1 MNSSSLAQRGAFF
14 CLLGL
19 AFVMPLIPV
28 SPEMPMNKHLLFA
41 ALAGCGG
48 LFLWIGAMRR
58 ESAPAL
64 GTPTDT
70 AFGAFLLCTLP
81 SALFAL
87 NPGMAQL
94 ELGNLT
100 CFGLTYLLAIKTLR
114 TRRQVLAVYGVVL
127 LGGVII
133 SGLGLQAYGR
143 FLDSNAS
150 EFARS
155 GYLSTDLFPHSYL
168 AAQYLVM
175 VFVGGVVLLLE
186 RGLSLPWR
194 LSIAVALTPMG
205 AYLLAIGSRGA
216 YIAVGTALLISAILR
231 VRAGGGSSRI
241 SRALHVAL
249 RMTAVAG
256 VAALLYVLATVS
268 GLLPEDALDNA
279 VERVSLLVESK
290 YEENNFER
298 LDIWKATVA
307 MVSDH
312 ALTGVGLGCFA
323 TGILPYQ
330 TATRLVPHAHNQFLQ
345 VLGQSGLIGFIG
357 LLFLLRH
364 AWHAIR
370 KGAAHLAGDDTRRG
384 PFHASV
390 AALLA
395 ALVYC
400 FLETPLHWIE
410 AGSLIV
416 ILLAIMSRAGCVSRD
431 AVTSR
436 PLAFGSLVVF
446 GLLLGIATPAWQNFH
461 EFSMSRLHAARL
473 AQSARTAEAEGN
485 TELAQSQWQ
494 RTDELLRKADSQ
506 FPASIEATMQGT
518 ELAWARGDLR
528 TAADWQWLG
537 NARFPGAPFQL
548 YNLGSLLMQLNRT
561 DHAIPFLL
569 EVAQRPQGDSSYAAT
584 VTLARAYAQNQQFE
598 EAWFLQRDLVRDWRL
613 IEEHPE
619 LLLDAVSSLLM
630 LGRHPETTHLLLES
644 YLDKSEDGEE
654 NERYRHLRSRLE
666 QQREHWNRALW
677 RGPMWTG
684 WLERPLPP
692 PRPPANESN

>member
-1 MNSSSLAQRGAFF
+1 
-14 CLLGL
+14 
-19 AFVMPLIPV
+19 
-28 SPEMPMNKHLLFA
+28 
-41 ALAGCGG
+41 
-48 LFLWIGAMRR
+48 
-58 ESAPAL
+58 
-64 GTPTDT
+64 
-70 AFGAFLLCTLP
+70 
-81 SALFAL
+81 
-87 NPGMAQL
+87 
-94 ELGNLT
+94 
-100 CFGLTYLLAIKTLR
+100 
-114 TRRQVLAVYGVVL
+114 
-127 LGGVII
+127 
-133 SGLGLQAYGR
+133 
-143 FLDSNAS
+143 
-150 EFARS
+150 
-155 GYLSTDLFPHSYL
+155 
-168 AAQYLVM
+168 
-175 VFVGGVVLLLE
+175 
-186 RGLSLPWR
+186 
-194 LSIAVALTPMG
+194 
-205 AYLLAIGSRGA
+205 
-216 YIAVGTALLISAILR
+216 
-231 VRAGGGSSRI
+231 
-241 SRALHVAL
+241 
-249 RMTAVAG
+249 
-256 VAALLYVLATVS
+256 
-268 GLLPEDALDNA
+268 

-290 YEENNFER
+290 HEENNFER
-298 LDIWKATVA
+298 LDIWKATAA

-357 LLFLLRH
+357 LLFLMRH

-370 KGAAHLAGDDTRRG
+370 KGAAHLTDDDTRRG

-395 ALVYC
+395 ALTYC

-436 PLAFGSLVVF
+436 PLAFGSLVAF
-446 GLLLGIATPAWQNFH
+446 GLLIGIATPGWQTFH
-461 EFSMSRLHAARL
+461 EFTMTRLHAARL
-473 AQSARTAEAEGN
+473 AESARAAEAAGD
-485 TELAQSQWQ
+485 TELAQQHWQ
-494 RTDELLRKADSQ
+494 RTDELLMEADSQ
-506 FPASIEATMQGT
+506 FPASLEATMQGT

-569 EVAQRPQGDSSYAAT
+569 EVAQRPEGNSSYAAT
-584 VTLARAYAQNQQFE
+584 VTLARAYAQSQQFE
-598 EAWFLQRDLVRDWRL
+598 EAWFLQRDLIKDWRL

-644 YLDKSEDGEE
+644 YLDKSADGEE
-654 NERYRHLRSRLE
+654 NGRYQQLRARLE

-677 RGPMWTG
+677 RGPEWTG

-692 PRPPANESN
+692 RPPSTDESN